1 VFVQTAANAT
11 AQAGDTTLARER
23 DAFWRGV
30 MRYYE
35 KK

>member
-1 VFVQTAANAT
+1 VIVQTAANAT

-30 MRYYE
+30 VKYYA
-35 KK
+35 KP